1 MYISAA
7 SAPEQE
13 AAETA
18 GHWHTL
24 VDAGAEPMYPGCAQC
39 IGLGPGLLEAGEVR
53 RRNPKSRKSLI
64 DKSSWNQRN

>member
-39 IGLGPGLLEAGEVR
+39 IGLGPGLLEAGELESAQLTDL
-53 RRNPKSRKSLI
+53 SRVAWDLEKP
-64 DKSSWNQRN
+64 QRT